1 VGKGQLNKEQLAKRE
16 QFDAEVRHLMDDG
29 LTKEEVAIILGC
41 SGNKVQFAIR
51 RNTIGYSMTRI
62 KGSAERE
69 AQEEAELLI
78 NAKMAPVVKPKAKL
92 VEVNGWENGKYVH
105 YTAWDVSEYWGL

>member
-78 NAKMAPVVKPKAKL
+78 NAKLAPTFTPKAHK
-92 VEVNGWENGKYVH
+92 VMVNGWEEGKYIH
-105 YTAWDVSEYWGL
+105 REMIDVSEFWGL

>member
-1 VGKGQLNKEQLAKRE
+1 MGKGQLNKEQLAKRE